1 MRLDVQSE
9 PQREY
14 ADHALGIQLRTHVAL
29 DVPLEL
35 ISKLV
40 AHAEQ
45 YPLASQVAQCASV
58 PVAQHFVRHVP
69 SMHWPSAPHAVPSV
83 TFDVQLASTVPLPVM

>member
-1 MRLDVQSE
+1 MIAVRVRVVMRLDVQSE

-35 ISKLV
+35 I
-40 AHAEQ
+40 
-45 YPLASQVAQCASV
+45 
-58 PVAQHFVRHVP
+58 
-69 SMHWPSAPHAVPSV
+69 
-83 TFDVQLASTVPLPVM
+83 